1 MTQNNLKEAN
11 DVIFEL
17 AAETYK
23 DAEELLGE
31 FLDRVEEDDHIV
43 YELKRIRKYREM
55 LCQIQSLI
63 GNLKD

>member
-23 DAEELLGE
+23 DAEEFLGE

-43 YELKRIRKYREM
+43 HELKRIRKYREM
-55 LCQIQSLI
+55 LCQIQAIINRES
-63 GNLKD
+63 

>member
-17 AAETYK
+17 SAETYK

-55 LCQIQSLI
+55 LCQIQAI
-63 GNLKD
+63 INREA